1 MNPLLFCNTKLRQ
14 KSQLPKMFL
23 QKISLA
29 HFKSYEYESFEFS
42 ERVNCI
48 IGENGTG
55 KTNLL
60 DAIYFLALTKSSISN
75 QDALSIN
82 HEAEYMMIEGSFSM
96 FDVRFSMFGNN
107 ETDIEKNTEYQTEA
121 SDTSNI
127 EHQTSNNEHLITI
140 SLQRGQK
147 KAVLRDKK
155 AYERI
160 SEHIGRFP
168 VVMLSPNDT
177 DIIRDGSE
185 ERRKFFDGVM
195 AQLDSE
201 YLENLLQYNR
211 LLLQRNSL
219 LKQFAERNYVD
230 ELLLDVY
237 TDPLVEVSLKLY
249 HARNEF
255 IREFLPLFK
264 KHYNTLSD
272 SREEVEMIY
281 ESEVG
286 AENFTQIFRKNRQR
300 DLAAQRTTMGSH
312 KDDFIFEIN
321 GFTLRKFGSQ
331 GQQKSFVIALKL
343 AQFEMLTKVKGF
355 PPLLLLDDIFDKLDD
370 RRIQQLITMM
380 VDGTFS
386 QVFIT
391 DARPE
396 RTRQLLGDLGVEV
409 KYFEIGK

>member
-1 MNPLLFCNTKLRQ
+1 MY
-14 KSQLPKMFL
+14 L
-23 QKISLA
+23 QKISLT
-29 HFKSYEYESFEFS
+29 HFKSYEYNTFEFS
-42 ERVNCI
+42 ERVNCVV
-48 IGENGTG
+48 GENGTG

-82 HEAEYMMIEGSFSM
+82 HEMDYMMVEGVFSM
-96 FDVRFSMFGNN
+96 FDVRGLMFG
-107 ETDIEKNTEYQTEA
+107 EKTKGLSTLEDKYKTPNTEYQTPNIE
-121 SDTSNI
+121 SRTSNI
-127 EHQTSNNEHLITI
+127 ENLITI

-177 DIIRDGSE
+177 DVIRDGSE

-195 AQLDSE
+195 AQLDAE

-219 LKQFAERNYVD
+219 LKQFADRNYND
-230 ELLLDVY
+230 DLLLDVY
-237 TDPLVEVSLKLY
+237 SDPLVEVGLKLY
-249 HARNEF
+249 QFRNQF
-255 IREFLPLFK
+255 ITEFLPIFK
-264 KHYNTLSD
+264 KHYATLSD
-272 SREEVEMIY
+272 AREEVEMIY

-286 AENFTQIFRKNRQR
+286 AENFAQAFRRNRQR
-300 DLAAQRTTMGSH
+300 DLAAQRTTIGIH

-343 AQFEMLTKVKGF
+343 AQFEMLSKQKGF
-355 PPLLLLDDIFDKLDD
+355 PPILLLDDIFDKLDD
-370 RRIQQLITMM
+370 RRIQQLIKMM

-396 RTRQLLGDLGVEV
+396 RTHQLLDNLGVEV
-409 KYFEIGK
+409 KYFEIMK

>member
-1 MNPLLFCNTKLRQ
+1 MH
-14 KSQLPKMFL
+14 L

-29 HFKSYEYESFEFS
+29 YFKSYEYESFEFS

-48 IGENGTG
+48 VGENGSG

-82 HEAEYMMIEGSFSM
+82 HEAEYMMIEGEFTYQVPDGGA
-96 FDVRFSMFGNN
+96 FDTNL
-107 ETDIEKNTEYQTEA
+107 
-121 SDTSNI
+121 TSNSD
-127 EHQTSNNEHLITI
+127 EKAPQSGAGGSVLITI
-140 SLQRGQK
+140 SFQRGQK

-219 LKQFAERNYVD
+219 LKQFSERNYTD
-230 ELLLDVY
+230 DLLLDIY
-237 TDPLVEVSLKLY
+237 SDPLVEVSLKL
-249 HARNEF
+249 HQARNQF
-255 IREFLPLFK
+255 VTEFLPIFK

-272 SREEVEMIY
+272 AREEVEMIY

-286 AENFTQIFRKNRQR
+286 AESFTQIFRKNRQR

-321 GFTLRKFGSQ
+321 SFTLRKFGSQ

-380 VDGTFS
+380 IDGTFS

-396 RTRQLLGDLGVEV
+396 RTRQLLNNLGVEV
-409 KYFEIGK
+409 KYFEIGGGKSCVKS

>member
-1 MNPLLFCNTKLRQ
+1 
-14 KSQLPKMFL
+14 MFL

-29 HFKSYEYESFEFS
+29 NFKSYEYDSFEFS
-42 ERVNCI
+42 ERVNCVV
-48 IGENGTG
+48 GENGTG

-82 HEAEYMMIEGSFSM
+82 HEAEYMMIEGAFVISDLGLGIADLETRQPQITNRKSELI
-96 FDVRFSMFGNN
+96 DV
-107 ETDIEKNTEYQTEA
+107 
-121 SDTSNI
+121 
-127 EHQTSNNEHLITI
+127 

-195 AQLDSE
+195 AQLNSE

-237 TDPLVEVSLKLY
+237 SDPLVEVSLKLY
-249 HARNEF
+249 NARNEF
-255 IREFLPLFK
+255 ITEFLPLFK
-264 KHYNTLSD
+264 KHYHTLSD
-272 SREEVEMIY
+272 AREEVEMIY

-286 AENFTQIFRKNRQR
+286 AENFMQIFRKNRQR
-300 DLAAQRTTMGSH
+300 DLAAQRTTIGSH

>member
-1 MNPLLFCNTKLRQ
+1 MH
-14 KSQLPKMFL
+14 L

-29 HFKSYEYESFEFS
+29 NFKSYEYENFEFS

-48 IGENGTG
+48 VGENGTG

-82 HEAEYMMIEGSFSM
+82 HEAEYMMIEGKFQISDF
-96 FDVRFSMFGNN
+96 RFPISDLGD
-107 ETDIEKNTEYQTEA
+107 EQSKIENRKSE
-121 SDTSNI
+121 I
-127 EHQTSNNEHLITI
+127 ITI

-160 SEHIGRFP
+160 SEHIGKFP

-177 DIIRDGSE
+177 DVIRDGSE

-195 AQLDSE
+195 AQLDTE

-219 LKQFAERNYVD
+219 LKQFAERNYTD
-230 ELLLDVY
+230 DLLLDIY
-237 TDPLVEVSLKLY
+237 SDPLIEVGIKLY
-249 HARNEF
+249 QSRNQF
-255 IREFLPLFK
+255 VTEFLPIFK
-264 KHYNTLSD
+264 KHYSTLSD
-272 SREEVEMIY
+272 AREEVEMIY

-286 AENFTQIFRKNRQR
+286 ADNFAQVFRKNRPR
-300 DLAAQRTTMGSH
+300 DLAAQRTTMGVH

-343 AQFEMLTKVKGF
+343 AQFEMLSQQKGF
-355 PPLLLLDDIFDKLDD
+355 PPILLLDDIFDKLDD
-370 RRIQQLITMM
+370 RRIQQLINMM

-396 RTRQLLGDLGVEV
+396 RTHQLLDNLGVEV

>member
-1 MNPLLFCNTKLRQ
+1 MY
-14 KSQLPKMFL
+14 L
-23 QKISLA
+23 QKISLT
-29 HFKSYEYESFEFS
+29 HFKNYEYENFEFS

-48 IGENGTG
+48 VGENGTG

-82 HEAEYMMIEGSFSM
+82 HEMDYMMVEGSFEVAPPAPRGGASKSN
-96 FDVRFSMFGNN
+96 FSVSQAPPLG
-107 ETDIEKNTEYQTEA
+107 A
-121 SDTSNI
+121 GGAV
-127 EHQTSNNEHLITI
+127 LITV

-160 SEHIGRFP
+160 SEHIGKFP

-177 DIIRDGSE
+177 DVIRDGSE

-195 AQLDSE
+195 AQLDAE

-219 LKQFAERNYVD
+219 LKQFADRNYTD
-230 ELLLDVY
+230 DLLLDVY
-237 TDPLVEVSLKLY
+237 SDPLVEVGLKLY
-249 HARNEF
+249 QSRNQF
-255 IREFLPLFK
+255 ITTFLPIFK
-264 KHYNTLSD
+264 KHYATLSD
-272 SREEVEMIY
+272 AREEVEMIY

-286 AENFTQIFRKNRQR
+286 AENFAQVFRRNRQR
-300 DLAAQRTTMGSH
+300 DLAAQRTTMGIH

-343 AQFEMLTKVKGF
+343 AQFEMLSQQKGF
-355 PPLLLLDDIFDKLDD
+355 PPILLLDDIFDKLDD
-370 RRIQQLITMM
+370 RRIQQLIKMM

-396 RTRQLLGDLGVEV
+396 RTHQLLDDLGVEV
-409 KYFEIGK
+409 KYFEIGGSSVKS

>member
-1 MNPLLFCNTKLRQ
+1 
-14 KSQLPKMFL
+14 MFL
-23 QKISLA
+23 QKISLSN
-29 HFKSYEYESFEFS
+29 FKSYEYESFEFS

-48 IGENGTG
+48 VGENGTG

-82 HEAEYMMIEGSFSM
+82 HEMEYMMIEGVFSM
-96 FDVRFSMFGNN
+96 FGVRFSMFGKN
-107 ETDIEKNTEYQTEA
+107 ETSALQPKNRKPNIENRTEA
-121 SDTSNI
+121 SDASNI
-127 EHQTSNNEHLITI
+127 ENLITI

-160 SEHIGRFP
+160 SEHIGKFP

-177 DIIRDGSE
+177 DVIRDGSE

-219 LKQFAERNYVD
+219 LKQFADRNYTD
-230 ELLLDVY
+230 DLLLDVY
-237 TDPLVEVSLKLY
+237 TDPLVEVGLKLY
-249 HARNEF
+249 NARNQF
-255 IREFLPLFK
+255 ITEFLPIFK
-264 KHYNTLSD
+264 KHYTTLSD
-272 SREEVEMIY
+272 AREEVEMVY

-286 AENFTQIFRKNRQR
+286 AENFAQVFRRNRQR
-300 DLAAQRTTMGSH
+300 DLAAQRTTMGIH

-321 GFTLRKFGSQ
+321 SFTLRKFGSQ

-343 AQFEMLTKVKGF
+343 AQFEMLSQQKGF
-355 PPLLLLDDIFDKLDD
+355 PPILLLDDIFDKLDD
-370 RRIQQLITMM
+370 RRIQQLINMM
-380 VDGTFS
+380 ADGTFS

-396 RTRQLLGDLGVEV
+396 RTHQLLDNLGVEV
-409 KYFEIGK
+409 KYFEIRK

>member
-1 MNPLLFCNTKLRQ
+1 
-14 KSQLPKMFL
+14 MFL

-29 HFKSYEYESFEFS
+29 HFKSYEYENFEFS

-48 IGENGTG
+48 VGENGIG

-82 HEAEYMMIEGSFSM
+82 HEAEYMMIEGA
-96 FDVRFSMFGNN
+96 FGIGKSGKKEIPITNN
-107 ETDIEKNTEYQTEA
+107 Q
-121 SDTSNI
+121 S
-127 EHQTSNNEHLITI
+127 LITI

-195 AQLDSE
+195 AQLDAE

-219 LKQFAERNYVD
+219 LKQFAERNYTD
-230 ELLLDVY
+230 DLLLDIY
-237 TDPLVEVSLKLY
+237 SDPLVEVSLKLY
-249 HARNEF
+249 HARNQF
-255 IREFLPLFK
+255 VTAFLPLFK
-264 KHYNTLSD
+264 KHYNTLSN
-272 SREEVEMIY
+272 SREDVEMIY

>member
-1 MNPLLFCNTKLRQ
+1 
-14 KSQLPKMFL
+14 MFL

-29 HFKSYEYESFEFS
+29 NFKSYEYESFEFS

-48 IGENGTG
+48 VGENGTG

-82 HEAEYMMIEGSFSM
+82 HEAEYMMIEGVFSM
-96 FDVRFSMFGNN
+96 FDVRDSMFGNDKIN
-107 ETDIEKNTEYQTEA
+107 LKK
-121 SDTSNI
+121 DT
-127 EHQTSNNEHLITI
+127 EHQTSNIEHLITI

-160 SEHIGRFP
+160 SEHIGKFP

-177 DIIRDGSE
+177 DVIRDGSE

-201 YLENLLQYNR
+201 YLENLLQHNR

-219 LKQFAERNYVD
+219 LKQFADRNYTD
-230 ELLLDVY
+230 DLLLDVY
-237 TDPLVEVSLKLY
+237 SDPLVEVGLKLY
-249 HARNEF
+249 QARNQF
-255 IREFLPLFK
+255 INQFLPIFK
-264 KHYNTLSD
+264 KHYATLSD
-272 SREEVEMIY
+272 AREEVEMIY

-286 AENFTQIFRKNRQR
+286 VDNFAQVFRRNRQR
-300 DLAAQRTTMGSH
+300 DLAAQRTTMGVH

-343 AQFEMLTKVKGF
+343 AQFEMLSQQKGF
-355 PPLLLLDDIFDKLDD
+355 PPILLLDDIFDKLDD
-370 RRIQQLITMM
+370 RRIQQLINMM

-396 RTRQLLGDLGVEV
+396 RTHQLLDNLGVEV
-409 KYFEIGK
+409 KYFEIRK

>member
-1 MNPLLFCNTKLRQ
+1 MY
-14 KSQLPKMFL
+14 L
-23 QKISLA
+23 QKLSLTN
-29 HFKSYEYESFEFS
+29 FKSYDYDSFEFS
-42 ERVNCI
+42 PRVNCI
-48 IGENGTG
+48 VGENGTG

-82 HEAEYMMIEGSFSM
+82 HDADFMMIEGSF
-96 FDVRFSMFGNN
+96 
-107 ETDIEKNTEYQTEA
+107 EQEKTT
-121 SDTSNI
+121 
-127 EHQTSNNEHLITI
+127 LITI
-140 SLQRGQK
+140 ALQKGQK
-147 KAVLRDKK
+147 KAVLHDKK
-155 AYERI
+155 AYEKL
-160 SEHIGRFP
+160 SEHIGKFP
-168 VVMLSPNDT
+168 VVLLSPNDT

-195 AQLDSE
+195 SQLDAE

-230 ELLLDVY
+230 DLLLDIY
-237 TDPLVEVSLKLY
+237 TDPLVEIALKIY
-249 HARNEF
+249 QARQAFTEK
-255 IREFLPLFK
+255 FLPIFK
-264 KHYNTLSD
+264 KHYEVLSD
-272 SREEVEMIY
+272 ARENVEMLY
-281 ESEVG
+281 ESEMSN
-286 AENFTQIFRKNRQR
+286 ENFNLIFRRNRVR

-343 AQFEMLTKVKGF
+343 AQFEMLTKTKGF
-355 PPLLLLDDIFDKLDD
+355 PPILLLDDIFDKLDD

-380 VDGTFS
+380 IDGTFE

-396 RTRQLLGDLGVEV
+396 RTRQLLNHLKVDLRFYDI
-409 KYFEIGK
+409 KKA

>member
-1 MNPLLFCNTKLRQ
+1 
-14 KSQLPKMFL
+14 
-23 QKISLA
+23 
-29 HFKSYEYESFEFS
+29 
-42 ERVNCI
+42 
-48 IGENGTG
+48 
-55 KTNLL
+55 
-60 DAIYFLALTKSSISN
+60 
-75 QDALSIN
+75 
-82 HEAEYMMIEGSFSM
+82 
-96 FDVRFSMFGNN
+96 
-107 ETDIEKNTEYQTEA
+107 
-121 SDTSNI
+121 
-127 EHQTSNNEHLITI
+127 
-140 SLQRGQK
+140 
-147 KAVLRDKK
+147 
-155 AYERI
+155 
-160 SEHIGRFP
+160 
-168 VVMLSPNDT
+168 MLSPNDT

-195 AQLDSE
+195 AQLNSE

-219 LKQFAERNYVD
+219 LKQFSERNYTD
-230 ELLLDVY
+230 DLLLDIY
-237 TDPLVEVSLKLY
+237 SNPLVEISLKLY
-249 HARNEF
+249 EARNQF
-255 IREFLPLFK
+255 IKDFLPIFK

-272 SREEVEMIY
+272 AREAVEMIY

-286 AENFTQIFRKNRQR
+286 VDNFTQIFRNNRQR
-300 DLAAQRTTMGSH
+300 DLVAQRTTMGSH

-396 RTRQLLGDLGVEV
+396 RTRQLLNNLGVAV
-409 KYFEIGK
+409 KYFEIGAGKSSVKS

>member
-1 MNPLLFCNTKLRQ
+1 MY
-14 KSQLPKMFL
+14 L
-23 QKISLA
+23 QKISLT
-29 HFKSYEYESFEFS
+29 HFKSYEYESFECS
-42 ERVNCI
+42 VRVNCI
-48 IGENGTG
+48 VGENGTG

-60 DAIYFLALTKSSISN
+60 DAIYFLALTKSSVSN

-82 HEAEYMMIEGSFSM
+82 HEMDYMMVEGAFERSHELR
-96 FDVRFSMFGNN
+96 VVIG
-107 ETDIEKNTEYQTEA
+107 ELEKSQIINHKSQ
-121 SDTSNI
+121 I
-127 EHQTSNNEHLITI
+127 ITI

-160 SEHIGRFP
+160 SEHIGKFP

-177 DIIRDGSE
+177 DVIRDGSE

-195 AQLDSE
+195 AQLDAE

-219 LKQFAERNYVD
+219 LKQFADRNYTD
-230 ELLLDVY
+230 DLLLDVY
-237 TDPLVEVSLKLY
+237 SDPLIEVGLKLY
-249 HARNEF
+249 QTRNQF
-255 IREFLPLFK
+255 ISEFLPIFK
-264 KHYNTLSD
+264 KHYATLSD
-272 SREEVEMIY
+272 AREEVEMIY

-286 AENFTQIFRKNRQR
+286 ADNFAQVFRRNRQR
-300 DLAAQRTTMGSH
+300 DLAAQRTTIGVH

-343 AQFEMLTKVKGF
+343 AQFEMLSQQKGF
-355 PPLLLLDDIFDKLDD
+355 PPILLLDDIFDKLDD
-370 RRIQQLITMM
+370 RRIQQLIKMM

-396 RTRQLLGDLGVEV
+396 RTHQLLDNLGVEV
-409 KYFEIGK
+409 KYFEIKK

>member
-1 MNPLLFCNTKLRQ
+1 MH
-14 KSQLPKMFL
+14 L

-48 IGENGTG
+48 VGENGTG

-82 HEAEYMMIEGSFSM
+82 HEAEYMMIEGIFSM
-96 FDVRFSMFGNN
+96 FDVSFSMFGNN
-107 ETDIEKNTEYQTEA
+107 ETNEEKSMITKSI
-121 SDTSNI
+121 SDT

-219 LKQFAERNYVD
+219 LKQFSERNYTD
-230 ELLLDVY
+230 DLLLDIY
-237 TDPLVEVSLKLY
+237 SDPLVEVSLKLY
-249 HARNEF
+249 QSRNQF
-255 IREFLPLFK
+255 VTEFLPIFK

-272 SREEVEMIY
+272 AREEVEMIY

-321 GFTLRKFGSQ
+321 SFTLRKFGSQ

-409 KYFEIGK
+409 RYFEIGGSSLEV

>member
-1 MNPLLFCNTKLRQ
+1 
-14 KSQLPKMFL
+14 MFL

-29 HFKSYEYESFEFS
+29 HFKSYEYENFEFS

-48 IGENGTG
+48 VGENGIG

-82 HEAEYMMIEGSFSM
+82 HEAEYMMIEGDFGI
-96 FDVRFSMFGNN
+96 FDFRFS
-107 ETDIEKNTEYQTEA
+107 I
-121 SDTSNI
+121 SDLESIQSEIPNLKSEI
-127 EHQTSNNEHLITI
+127 ITV

-219 LKQFAERNYVD
+219 LKQFAERNYTD
-230 ELLLDVY
+230 DLLLDIY
-237 TDPLVEVSLKLY
+237 SDPLVEVSLKLY
-249 HARNEF
+249 KARNQF
-255 IREFLPLFK
+255 VTEFLPLFK

-272 SREEVEMIY
+272 AREDVEMIY

>member
-1 MNPLLFCNTKLRQ
+1 MVGNPTNPLLFCSTKLRQ

-29 HFKSYEYESFEFS
+29 HFKSYEHESFEFS

-48 IGENGTG
+48 VGENGTG

-82 HEAEYMMIEGSFSM
+82 HEAEYMMVEGEFTAPPAPAGGA
-96 FDVRFSMFGNN
+96 F
-107 ETDIEKNTEYQTEA
+107 A
-121 SDTSNI
+121 SDFSTSKAP
-127 EHQTSNNEHLITI
+127 TSGAGGAVLITI

-195 AQLDSE
+195 AQLDAE

-219 LKQFAERNYVD
+219 LKQFSERNYTD
-230 ELLLDVY
+230 DLLLDVY
-237 TDPLVEVSLKLY
+237 SDPLVEVSLKLY
-249 HARNEF
+249 QARNQF
-255 IREFLPLFK
+255 ITAFLPIFK

-272 SREEVEMIY
+272 AREDVEMIY

-286 AENFTQIFRKNRQR
+286 AEHFTQIFRKNRQR
-300 DLAAQRTTMGSH
+300 DLAAQRTTMGTH

-396 RTRQLLGDLGVEV
+396 RTRQLLDNLGVEV

>member
-1 MNPLLFCNTKLRQ
+1 
-14 KSQLPKMFL
+14 MFL

-29 HFKSYEYESFEFS
+29 NFKSYEYENFEFS
-42 ERVNCI
+42 ERVNCVV
-48 IGENGTG
+48 GENGIG

-82 HEAEYMMIEGSFSM
+82 HEAEYMMIEGVFSM
-96 FDVRFSMFGNN
+96 LDVRGSMFGGD
-107 ETDIEKNTEYQTEA
+107 ETEVEKNAKHQTEA
-121 SDTSNI
+121 SNI
-127 EHQTSNNEHLITI
+127 KHQTPNTEHRITI

-219 LKQFAERNYVD
+219 LKQFAEKNYTD

-237 TDPLVEVSLKLY
+237 SDPLVEVSLKLY
-249 HARNEF
+249 QARNQF
-255 IREFLPLFK
+255 ITEFLPLFK

-286 AENFTQIFRKNRQR
+286 AENFTQIFRRNRQR
-300 DLAAQRTTMGSH
+300 DLAAQRTTIGSH

-343 AQFEMLTKVKGF
+343 AQFEMLTRVKGF

-370 RRIQQLITMM
+370 RQQLITMM

>member
-1 MNPLLFCNTKLRQ
+1 
-14 KSQLPKMFL
+14 MFL

-29 HFKSYEYESFEFS
+29 HFKSYEYENFEFS

-48 IGENGTG
+48 VGENGIG

-82 HEAEYMMIEGSFSM
+82 HEAEYMMIEGDFGI
-96 FDVRFSMFGNN
+96 FDFRFS
-107 ETDIEKNTEYQTEA
+107 I
-121 SDTSNI
+121 SDLESIQSEIPNLKSEI
-127 EHQTSNNEHLITI
+127 ITV

-147 KAVLRDKK
+147 KVVLRDKK

-219 LKQFAERNYVD
+219 LKQFAERNYTD
-230 ELLLDVY
+230 DLLLDIY
-237 TDPLVEVSLKLY
+237 SDPLVEVSLKLY
-249 HARNEF
+249 KARNQF
-255 IREFLPLFK
+255 VTAFLPLFK

-272 SREEVEMIY
+272 AREDVEMIY

>member
-1 MNPLLFCNTKLRQ
+1 MIILQQLTAQ
-14 KSQLPKMFL
+14 TSQLQNMFL

-29 HFKSYEYESFEFS
+29 NFKSYEYEAFEFS

-48 IGENGTG
+48 VGENGTG

-82 HEAEYMMIEGSFSM
+82 HEAEYMMVEGEFKSFEFGVSSAELL
-96 FDVRFSMFGNN
+96 DVDTLRTPHS
-107 ETDIEKNTEYQTEA
+107 KLQT
-121 SDTSNI
+121 
-127 EHQTSNNEHLITI
+127 LITI

-160 SEHIGRFP
+160 SEHIGKFP

-177 DIIRDGSE
+177 DVIRDGSE

-195 AQLDSE
+195 AQLDAE

-230 ELLLDVY
+230 DLLLDIY
-237 TDPLVEVSLKLY
+237 SDPLVEVGQKLY
-249 HARNEF
+249 QARNQF
-255 IREFLPLFK
+255 ITDFLPIFK
-264 KHYNTLSD
+264 KHYATLSD
-272 SREEVEMIY
+272 AREEVEMIY

-286 AENFTQIFRKNRQR
+286 ADNFIQVFRKNRQR
-300 DLAAQRTTMGSH
+300 DLAAQRTTMGVH
-312 KDDFIFEIN
+312 KDDFVFEIN

-343 AQFEMLTKVKGF
+343 AQFEMLSKQKGF
-355 PPLLLLDDIFDKLDD
+355 PPILLLDDIFDKLDD
-370 RRIQQLITMM
+370 RRIQQLINMM
-380 VDGTFS
+380 IDGTFS

-396 RTRQLLGDLGVEV
+396 RTHQLLDNLGVEV
-409 KYFEIGK
+409 KYFEIKK

>member
-1 MNPLLFCNTKLRQ
+1 VVLIDTPLMYLK
-14 KSQLPKMFL
+14 
-23 QKISLA
+23 KISLV
-29 HFKSYEYESFEFS
+29 HFKSYEYSSFEFAK
-42 ERVNCI
+42 RVNCI
-48 IGENGTG
+48 VGENGIG

-60 DAIYFLALTKSSISN
+60 DAIYFLALTKSSVSN

-82 HEAEYMMIEGSFSM
+82 HEAEFMMLEGEFTISDFSN
-96 FDVRFSMFGNN
+96 SQLTTHNS
-107 ETDIEKNTEYQTEA
+107 Q
-121 SDTSNI
+121 
-127 EHQTSNNEHLITI
+127 LITI

-185 ERRKFFDGVM
+185 ERRKFFDGVI
-195 AQLDSE
+195 AQLDAE

-230 ELLLDVY
+230 DLLLDVY
-237 TDPLVEVSLKLY
+237 TDPLVEVAIKLY
-249 HARNEF
+249 HARNQF
-255 IREFLPLFK
+255 IIDFLPLFK
-264 KHYNTLSD
+264 KHYATLSD
-272 SREEVEMIY
+272 AREGVALIY

-286 AENFTQIFRKNRQR
+286 TPDFKQVFRRNRQR

-321 GFTLRKFGSQ
+321 NFTLRKFGSQ

-343 AQFEMLTKVKGF
+343 AQFEMLTQAKGF
-355 PPLLLLDDIFDKLDD
+355 PPMLLLDDIFDKLDD
-370 RRIQQLITMM
+370 RRIQQLINMM
-380 VDGTFS
+380 TDGTFS

-396 RTRQLLGDLGVEV
+396 RTRQLLNNLEVEV
-409 KYFEIGK
+409 RYFEIGK

>member
-1 MNPLLFCNTKLRQ
+1 MY
-14 KSQLPKMFL
+14 L
-23 QKISLA
+23 QKISLT
-29 HFKSYEYESFEFS
+29 HFKSYEYDTFEFS
-42 ERVNCI
+42 ERVNCVV
-48 IGENGTG
+48 GENGTG

-82 HEAEYMMIEGSFSM
+82 HEMDYMMIEGIFSM
-96 FDVRFSMFGNN
+96 FDVRSSMFG
-107 ETDIEKNTEYQTEA
+107 ETTFLPKKPKIE
-121 SDTSNI
+121 SRTSNRSVGRI
-127 EHQTSNNEHLITI
+127 ENLITI
-140 SLQRGQK
+140 SVQRGQK

-160 SEHIGRFP
+160 SEHIGKFP

-177 DIIRDGSE
+177 DVIRDGSE

-219 LKQFAERNYVD
+219 LKQFADRNYTD
-230 ELLLDVY
+230 DLLLDVY
-237 TDPLVEVSLKLY
+237 SDPLVEVGLKLY
-249 HARNEF
+249 QSRNQF
-255 IREFLPLFK
+255 ITEFLPIFK
-264 KHYNTLSD
+264 KHYATLSD
-272 SREEVEMIY
+272 AREEVEMIY

-286 AENFTQIFRKNRQR
+286 AENFAQVFRRNRQR
-300 DLAAQRTTMGSH
+300 DLAAQRTTMGIH
-312 KDDFIFEIN
+312 KDDFVFEIN

-343 AQFEMLTKVKGF
+343 AQFEMLSKQKGF
-355 PPLLLLDDIFDKLDD
+355 PPILLLDDIFDKLDD
-370 RRIQQLITMM
+370 RRIQQLIKMM

-396 RTRQLLGDLGVEV
+396 RTHQLLDDLGVEV
-409 KYFEIGK
+409 KYFEIKK

>member
-1 MNPLLFCNTKLRQ
+1 
-14 KSQLPKMFL
+14 MFL
-23 QKISLA
+23 QKISLSN
-29 HFKSYEYESFEFS
+29 FKSYDYESFEFS
-42 ERVNCI
+42 ERVNCVV
-48 IGENGTG
+48 GENGTG

-82 HEAEYMMIEGSFSM
+82 HEMEYMMVEGE
-96 FDVRFSMFGNN
+96 FSMFGVRYSMFGEN
-107 ETDIEKNTEYQTEA
+107 EVSALQSKNQALNSENQISKTKHRKP
-121 SDTSNI
+121 NI
-127 EHQTSNNEHLITI
+127 EHQSSKTEHLITI

-160 SEHIGRFP
+160 SEHIGKFP

-177 DIIRDGSE
+177 DVIRDGSE

-219 LKQFAERNYVD
+219 LKQFADRNYTD
-230 ELLLDVY
+230 DLLLDVY
-237 TDPLVEVSLKLY
+237 TDPLVEVGLKLY
-249 HARNEF
+249 NARNQF
-255 IREFLPLFK
+255 ITEFLPIFK
-264 KHYNTLSD
+264 KHYTTLSD
-272 SREEVEMIY
+272 AREEVEMIY

-286 AENFTQIFRKNRQR
+286 ADNFAQVFRRNRQR
-300 DLAAQRTTMGSH
+300 DLAAQRTTMGIH

-343 AQFEMLTKVKGF
+343 AQFEMLSQQKGF
-355 PPLLLLDDIFDKLDD
+355 PPILLLDDIFDKLDD
-370 RRIQQLITMM
+370 RRIQQLINMM
-380 VDGTFS
+380 ADGTFS

-396 RTRQLLGDLGVEV
+396 RTHQLLDNLGVEV
-409 KYFEIGK
+409 KYFEIKK

>member
-1 MNPLLFCNTKLRQ
+1 
-14 KSQLPKMFL
+14 MFL

-29 HFKSYEYESFEFS
+29 NFKSYEYQTFEFS
-42 ERVNCI
+42 ERVNCVV
-48 IGENGTG
+48 GENGTG

-75 QDALSIN
+75 QDALSVN
-82 HEAEYMMIEGSFSM
+82 HEAEYMMVEGTFKQPPPP
-96 FDVRFSMFGNN
+96 RAG
-107 ETDIEKNTEYQTEA
+107 ELK
-121 SDTSNI
+121 SDLKAPLLGVGGAV
-127 EHQTSNNEHLITI
+127 LITI

-147 KAVLRDKK
+147 KVVLRDKK

-160 SEHIGRFP
+160 SEHIGKFP
-168 VVMLSPNDT
+168 VVMLSPNNT
-177 DIIRDGSE
+177 DVIRDGSE

-195 AQLDSE
+195 AQLNTE
-201 YLENLLQYNR
+201 FLENLLQYNR

-219 LKQFAERNYVD
+219 LKQFSERNYVD
-230 ELLLDVY
+230 DLLLDIY
-237 TDPLVEVSLKLY
+237 SDPLVEVGLKLY
-249 HARNEF
+249 QARNQF
-255 IREFLPLFK
+255 IAEFLPVFK
-264 KHYNTLSD
+264 KHYATLSD
-272 SREEVEMIY
+272 AREEVEMIY

-286 AENFTQIFRKNRQR
+286 ADNFTQIFRKNRHR
-300 DLAAQRTTMGSH
+300 DLVAQRTTMGIH
-312 KDDFIFEIN
+312 KDDFVFEIN

-343 AQFEMLTKVKGF
+343 AQFEMLSRQKGF
-355 PPLLLLDDIFDKLDD
+355 PPILLLDDIFDKLDD

>member
-1 MNPLLFCNTKLRQ
+1 MNPLLFCSTKLRQ

-29 HFKSYEYESFEFS
+29 HFKSYEYQSFEFS

-48 IGENGTG
+48 VGENGTG

-82 HEAEYMMIEGSFSM
+82 HEAEYMMIEGEFRIGDWELGIGES
-96 FDVRFSMFGNN
+96 GKKETPITNN
-107 ETDIEKNTEYQTEA
+107 K
-121 SDTSNI
+121 S
-127 EHQTSNNEHLITI
+127 LITI

-201 YLENLLQYNR
+201 YLENLLRYNR

-219 LKQFAERNYVD
+219 LKQFAERNYTD
-230 ELLLDVY
+230 DLLLDIY
-237 TDPLVEVSLKLY
+237 SDPLVEVSLKLY
-249 HARNEF
+249 NARNQF
-255 IREFLPLFK
+255 ITEFLPIFK

-272 SREEVEMIY
+272 AREDVEMIY

-286 AENFTQIFRKNRQR
+286 AENFAQIFRKNRQR

-355 PPLLLLDDIFDKLDD
+355 PPILLLDDIFDKLDD

-409 KYFEIGK
+409 KYFEIGGSSEDA

>member
-1 MNPLLFCNTKLRQ
+1 MRTAPPAPDGGAFSSNFMSDFNP
-14 KSQLPKMFL
+14 P
-23 QKISLA
+23 
-29 HFKSYEYESFEFS
+29 
-42 ERVNCI
+42 
-48 IGENGTG
+48 
-55 KTNLL
+55 
-60 DAIYFLALTKSSISN
+60 
-75 QDALSIN
+75 
-82 HEAEYMMIEGSFSM
+82 
-96 FDVRFSMFGNN
+96 FGGWGA
-107 ETDIEKNTEYQTEA
+107 T
-121 SDTSNI
+121 
-127 EHQTSNNEHLITI
+127 ITI

-195 AQLDSE
+195 AQLDAE

-219 LKQFAERNYVD
+219 LKQFSERNYTD
-230 ELLLDVY
+230 DLLLDVY
-237 TDPLVEVSLKLY
+237 SDPLVEVSLKLY
-249 HARNEF
+249 QARNQF
-255 IREFLPLFK
+255 ITAFLPIFK

-272 SREEVEMIY
+272 AREDVEMIY

-286 AENFTQIFRKNRQR
+286 AEHFTQIFRKNRQR
-300 DLAAQRTTMGSH
+300 DLAAQRTTMGTH

-396 RTRQLLGDLGVEV
+396 RTRQLLDNLGVEV
-409 KYFEIGK
+409 KYFEIGR

>member
-1 MNPLLFCNTKLRQ
+1 
-14 KSQLPKMFL
+14 MFL

-48 IGENGTG
+48 VGENGAG

-82 HEAEYMMIEGSFSM
+82 HEAVYMMIEGSFSM
-96 FDVRFSMFGNN
+96 FDVRDSMFENN
-107 ETDIEKNTEYQTEA
+107 ETDIEKNTEHQTEA
-121 SDTSNI
+121 LDALNTEHRTPNS
-127 EHQTSNNEHLITI
+127 EHQTSNPEHLITI

-219 LKQFAERNYVD
+219 LKQFAERNYTD
-230 ELLLDVY
+230 DLLLDIY
-237 TDPLVEVSLKLY
+237 SDPLVEVSLKLY
-249 HARNEF
+249 NARNQF
-255 IREFLPLFK
+255 ITEFLPIFK
-264 KHYNTLSD
+264 KHYTTLSD
-272 SREEVEMIY
+272 AREEVEMIY
-281 ESEVG
+281 ESEVK

-300 DLAAQRTTMGSH
+300 DLAAQRTTIGSH

-396 RTRQLLGDLGVEV
+396 RTRQLLDSLGVEV

>member
-1 MNPLLFCNTKLRQ
+1 MRFVITTNPLLFCNTKLRQ

-29 HFKSYEYESFEFS
+29 NFKSYEYENFEFS

-48 IGENGTG
+48 VGENGTG

-82 HEAEYMMIEGSFSM
+82 HEEEYMMIEGEF
-96 FDVRFSMFGNN
+96 
-107 ETDIEKNTEYQTEA
+107 KTEIKVSEFLKEELELNSNLDSKTLLSKA
-121 SDTSNI
+121 TS
-127 EHQTSNNEHLITI
+127 SSLITI
-140 SLQRGQK
+140 SFQRGQK

-195 AQLDSE
+195 AQLNTE

-219 LKQFAERNYVD
+219 LKQFSEKNYID
-230 ELLLDVY
+230 DLLLDIY
-237 TDPLVEVSLKLY
+237 SDPLVEVSLKLY
-249 HARNEF
+249 QARNQF
-255 IREFLPLFK
+255 ITEFLPIFK
-264 KHYNTLSD
+264 KHYNTLSNA
-272 SREEVEMIY
+272 REEVEMIY

-300 DLAAQRTTMGSH
+300 DLAAQRTTIGSH
-312 KDDFIFEIN
+312 KDDFVFEIN
-321 GFTLRKFGSQ
+321 KFTLRKFGSQ

-343 AQFEMLTKVKGF
+343 AQFEMLSKVKGF

-396 RTRQLLGDLGVEV
+396 RTRQLLGNLGVEI

>member
-1 MNPLLFCNTKLRQ
+1 
-14 KSQLPKMFL
+14 MFL
-23 QKISLA
+23 QKISLS
-29 HFKSYEYESFEFS
+29 HFKSYQYQSFEFS

-48 IGENGTG
+48 VGENGTG

-82 HEAEYMMIEGSFSM
+82 HEAEYMMIEGKFLDQAPPAPDGGTSESDF
-96 FDVRFSMFGNN
+96 VL
-107 ETDIEKNTEYQTEA
+107 EA
-121 SDTSNI
+121 PPSGAGGAV
-127 EHQTSNNEHLITI
+127 LITI

-219 LKQFAERNYVD
+219 LKQFGERNYVD
-230 ELLLDVY
+230 DLLLDVY
-237 TDPLVEVSLKLY
+237 SDPLVEVSLKLY
-249 HARNEF
+249 QSRNQF
-255 IREFLPLFK
+255 ITEFLPIFK

-272 SREEVEMIY
+272 AREEVEMIY

-286 AENFTQIFRKNRQR
+286 AANFTQIFRKNRQR
-300 DLAAQRTTMGSH
+300 DLAAQRTTIGSH
-312 KDDFIFEIN
+312 KDDFVFEIN

-343 AQFEMLTKVKGF
+343 AQLEMLTKVKGF

-396 RTRQLLGDLGVEV
+396 RTRQLLGDFGVEV

>member
-1 MNPLLFCNTKLRQ
+1 MH
-14 KSQLPKMFL
+14 L

-48 IGENGTG
+48 VGENGTG

-82 HEAEYMMIEGSFSM
+82 HEAEYMIIEGEFEMSCELRVVSY
-96 FDVRFSMFGNN
+96 
-107 ETDIEKNTEYQTEA
+107 ELEKSQITN
-121 SDTSNI
+121 
-127 EHQTSNNEHLITI
+127 HQSQLITI

-219 LKQFAERNYVD
+219 LKQFAERNYTD
-230 ELLLDVY
+230 DLLLDIY
-237 TDPLVEVSLKLY
+237 SDPLVEVSLKLY
-249 HARNEF
+249 QSRNQF
-255 IREFLPLFK
+255 VTEFLPIFK

-272 SREEVEMIY
+272 AREEVEMIY

>member
-1 MNPLLFCNTKLRQ
+1 MH
-14 KSQLPKMFL
+14 L

-29 HFKSYEYESFEFS
+29 YFKSYEYDSFEFS

-48 IGENGTG
+48 VGDNGSG

-82 HEAEYMMIEGSFSM
+82 HEAEYMMIEGNFSM
-96 FDVRFSMFGNN
+96 FDVSFSMFGNN
-107 ETDIEKNTEYQTEA
+107 ETNEEKSMTTKSI
-121 SDTSNI
+121 SDP

-195 AQLDSE
+195 AQLDSK

-219 LKQFAERNYVD
+219 LKQFSERNYTD
-230 ELLLDVY
+230 DLLLDIY
-237 TDPLVEVSLKLY
+237 SDPLVEVSLKLY
-249 HARNEF
+249 QARNQF
-255 IREFLPLFK
+255 FTEFLPIFK
-264 KHYNTLSD
+264 KHYHTLSD
-272 SREEVEMIY
+272 AREAVEMIY

-286 AENFTQIFRKNRQR
+286 TENFTQIFRKNRQR

-380 VDGTFS
+380 VNGTFS

-396 RTRQLLGDLGVEV
+396 RTRQLLDNLGVEV

>member
-1 MNPLLFCNTKLRQ
+1 
-14 KSQLPKMFL
+14 MFL

-29 HFKSYEYESFEFS
+29 HFKSYEYKSFEFS

-48 IGENGTG
+48 VGENGTG

-82 HEAEYMMIEGSFSM
+82 HEAEYMMIEGCFEVAPPAPRGGV
-96 FDVRFSMFGNN
+96 FDV
-107 ETDIEKNTEYQTEA
+107 EKLDEKAPPLGAGGAT
-121 SDTSNI
+121 I
-127 EHQTSNNEHLITI
+127 LITI

-219 LKQFAERNYVD
+219 LKQFGERNYVD

-237 TDPLVEVSLKLY
+237 SDPLVEVSLKLY
-249 HARNEF
+249 QARNQF
-255 IREFLPLFK
+255 ITEFLPIFK

-272 SREEVEMIY
+272 AREEVEMIY

-286 AENFTQIFRKNRQR
+286 ADNFTQIFRKNRQR
-300 DLAAQRTTMGSH
+300 DLAAQRTTIGSH

>member
-1 MNPLLFCNTKLRQ
+1 MYLH
-14 KSQLPKMFL
+14 
-23 QKISLA
+23 KISLA
-29 HFKSYEYESFEFS
+29 NFKSYDYESFEFS
-42 ERVNCI
+42 RRVNCVV
-48 IGENGTG
+48 GENGSG

-75 QDALSIN
+75 QDALAIN
-82 HEAEYMMIEGSFSM
+82 HEAEYMMIEGFFSM
-96 FDVRFSMFGNN
+96 FEVQDSKFGNN
-107 ETDIEKNTEYQTEA
+107 EIGTGKETQ
-121 SDTSNI
+121 
-127 EHQTSNNEHLITI
+127 HQVSNNEQLITI

-160 SEHIGRFP
+160 SEHIGKFP

-177 DIIRDGSE
+177 DVIRDGSE

-219 LKQFAERNYVD
+219 LKQFSERNYVD
-230 ELLLDVY
+230 DLLLDIY
-237 TDPLVEVSLKLY
+237 SDPLVEVAIKL
-249 HARNEF
+249 HQAREQF
-255 IREFLPLFK
+255 VTEFLPLFK
-264 KHYNTLSD
+264 KHYATLSD
-272 SREEVEMIY
+272 AREDVEMIY

-286 AENFTQIFRKNRQR
+286 AENFTQIFRRNRQR
-300 DLAAQRTTMGSH
+300 DLAAQRTTMGVH
-312 KDDFIFEIN
+312 KDDFAFEIN

-343 AQFEMLTKVKGF
+343 AQFEMLSQQKGF
-355 PPLLLLDDIFDKLDD
+355 PPILLLDDIFDKLDD

-396 RTRQLLGDLGVEV
+396 RTRQLLDNLGVEV
-409 KYFEIGK
+409 RYFEIKK

>member
-1 MNPLLFCNTKLRQ
+1 MH
-14 KSQLPKMFL
+14 L

-48 IGENGTG
+48 VGENGTG

-82 HEAEYMMIEGSFSM
+82 HGAEYMMIEGVFSM
-96 FDVRFSMFGNN
+96 FDASDASVRNSIFFDD
-107 ETDIEKNTEYQTEA
+107 DIDVEKVTISQPISNTEPKRRT
-121 SDTSNI
+121 
-127 EHQTSNNEHLITI
+127 HQTLNNEHLITI

-230 ELLLDVY
+230 DLLLDVY
-237 TDPLVEVSLKLY
+237 SDPLVEVSLKLY
-249 HARNEF
+249 IARNQF
-255 IREFLPLFK
+255 IRVFLPIFK
-264 KHYNTLSD
+264 KHYTTLSD
-272 SREEVEMIY
+272 AREEVEMIY

-300 DLAAQRTTMGSH
+300 DLAAQRTTIGSH

-396 RTRQLLGDLGVEV
+396 RTRQLLDNLGVEV
-409 KYFEIGK
+409 KYFEIGGLSVNT

>member
-1 MNPLLFCNTKLRQ
+1 
-14 KSQLPKMFL
+14 MFL

-29 HFKSYEYESFEFS
+29 HFKSYEYDSFEFS

-48 IGENGTG
+48 VGENGTG

-82 HEAEYMMIEGSFSM
+82 HEAEYMMVEGSFQSLE
-96 FDVRFSMFGNN
+96 FRVQSSESLDKKEPYTLNS
-107 ETDIEKNTEYQTEA
+107 KLQT
-121 SDTSNI
+121 
-127 EHQTSNNEHLITI
+127 LITI

-219 LKQFAERNYVD
+219 LKQFSERNYTD
-230 ELLLDVY
+230 DLLLDIY
-237 TDPLVEVSLKLY
+237 SDPLVEVSLKLY
-249 HARNEF
+249 HARNQF
-255 IREFLPLFK
+255 ITEFLPLFK

-272 SREEVEMIY
+272 AREEVEMIY

-286 AENFTQIFRKNRQR
+286 ADNFAQVFRKNRQR

-343 AQFEMLTKVKGF
+343 AQFEMLTKIKGF
-355 PPLLLLDDIFDKLDD
+355 PPILLLDDIFDKLDD
-370 RRIQQLITMM
+370 RRIQQLIKMM

-396 RTRQLLGDLGVEV
+396 RTHQLLDDLGVEV

>member
-1 MNPLLFCNTKLRQ
+1 
-14 KSQLPKMFL
+14 MFL

-29 HFKSYEYESFEFS
+29 HFKSYEYENFEFS

-48 IGENGTG
+48 VGENGIG

-82 HEAEYMMIEGSFSM
+82 HEAEYMMIEGTFSM
-96 FDVRFSMFGNN
+96 FDVRNSMFVDD
-107 ETDIEKNTEYQTEA
+107 DIDVEKVTISEPLCSTEP
-121 SDTSNI
+121 
-127 EHQTSNNEHLITI
+127 QTSNTEHLITI

-219 LKQFAERNYVD
+219 LKQFAERNYTD
-230 ELLLDVY
+230 DLLLDIY
-237 TDPLVEVSLKLY
+237 SDPLVEVSLKLY
-249 HARNEF
+249 KARNQF
-255 IREFLPLFK
+255 VTEFLPLFK

-272 SREEVEMIY
+272 SREDVEMIY

>member
-1 MNPLLFCNTKLRQ
+1 MY
-14 KSQLPKMFL
+14 L
-23 QKISLA
+23 QKISLT
-29 HFKSYEYESFEFS
+29 HFKSYEYDTFEFS
-42 ERVNCI
+42 ERVNCVV
-48 IGENGTG
+48 GENGTG

-82 HEAEYMMIEGSFSM
+82 HEMDYMMIEGIFSM
-96 FDVRFSMFGNN
+96 FDVRSSMFG
-107 ETDIEKNTEYQTEA
+107 ETNFLSLKQKTKKSSIEPLTP
-121 SDTSNI
+121 NI
-127 EHQTSNNEHLITI
+127 EHQTSNIENLITI
-140 SLQRGQK
+140 SVQRGQK

-160 SEHIGRFP
+160 SEHIGKFP

-177 DIIRDGSE
+177 DVIRDGSE

-219 LKQFAERNYVD
+219 LKQFADRNYTD
-230 ELLLDVY
+230 DLLLDVY
-237 TDPLVEVSLKLY
+237 SDPLVEVGLKLY
-249 HARNEF
+249 QSRNQF
-255 IREFLPLFK
+255 ITEFLPIFK
-264 KHYNTLSD
+264 KHYATLSD
-272 SREEVEMIY
+272 AREEVEMIY

-286 AENFTQIFRKNRQR
+286 AENFAQVFRRNRQR
-300 DLAAQRTTMGSH
+300 DLAAQRTTMGIH
-312 KDDFIFEIN
+312 KDDFVFEIN

-343 AQFEMLTKVKGF
+343 AQFEMLSKQKGF
-355 PPLLLLDDIFDKLDD
+355 PPILLLDDIFDKLDD
-370 RRIQQLITMM
+370 RRIQQLIKMM

-396 RTRQLLGDLGVEV
+396 RTHQLLDDLGVEV
-409 KYFEIGK
+409 KYFEIKK

>member
-1 MNPLLFCNTKLRQ
+1 MH
-14 KSQLPKMFL
+14 L

-29 HFKSYEYESFEFS
+29 YFKSYEYESFEFS

-48 IGENGTG
+48 VGENGTG

-82 HEAEYMMIEGSFSM
+82 HDAEYMMIEGIFQSLEFRVQSSELL
-96 FDVRFSMFGNN
+96 DKKDPYTLNS
-107 ETDIEKNTEYQTEA
+107 KLQT
-121 SDTSNI
+121 
-127 EHQTSNNEHLITI
+127 LITI

-195 AQLDSE
+195 AQLDSQ

-219 LKQFAERNYVD
+219 LKQFYEKNYTD
-230 ELLLDVY
+230 DLLLDIY
-237 TDPLVEVSLKLY
+237 SDPLVEVSLKLY
-249 HARNEF
+249 NARNQF
-255 IREFLPLFK
+255 VTEFLPIFK
-264 KHYNTLSD
+264 KHYHTLSD
-272 SREEVEMIY
+272 AREAVEMIY

-286 AENFTQIFRKNRQR
+286 AENFKQIFRKNRQR

-386 QVFIT
+386 QVFLT

-409 KYFEIGK
+409 KYFEIGGSSVTA